1 MGQLVARI
9 KTSFLPHFKRYYP
22 ETIKPHVEHKYSRE
36 SSLKSEIVRAKIS
49 AIIYDTMMH
58 GKHAMPI
65 TYGVHF
71 VIGTCVRNHH
81 YFLKLRNHNG
91 FL

>member
-1 MGQLVARI
+1 
-9 KTSFLPHFKRYYP
+9 
-22 ETIKPHVEHKYSRE
+22 
-36 SSLKSEIVRAKIS
+36 
-49 AIIYDTMMH
+49 MMH

-91 FL
+91 IIPLKFKINTRITDITFLKEHFLYLSLYGTEGIFVAHL